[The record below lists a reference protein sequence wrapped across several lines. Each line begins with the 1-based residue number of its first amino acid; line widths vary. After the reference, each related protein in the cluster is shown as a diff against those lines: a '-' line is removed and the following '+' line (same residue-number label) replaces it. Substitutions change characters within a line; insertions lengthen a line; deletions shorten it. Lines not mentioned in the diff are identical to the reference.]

1 MARISE
7 RELKAGQGFN
17 GPVPGQSLTNS
28 PDQKYPWESPPEF
41 TNSTEAQLHLFAE
54 LTEKDRFVALT
65 DALADGVPVD
75 ILTRTILFDG
85 FSKGKWTADLLLL
98 LIEPLS
104 VIIMALGEKVGI
116 DYVMDDDDI
125 NEADEDNVEG
135 QQKALGKLHE
145 VEKTLKETIKNKPLD
160 KRSEVLAAKVQK
172 GLEELPEP
180 IVEEVKESIKSK
192 SLLEK

>member
-1 MARISE
+1 
-7 RELKAGQGFN
+7 
-17 GPVPGQSLTNS
+17 
-28 PDQKYPWESPPEF
+28 
-41 TNSTEAQLHLFAE
+41 
-54 LTEKDRFVALT
+54 
-65 DALADGVPVD
+65 
-75 ILTRTILFDG
+75 
-85 FSKGKWTADLLLL
+85 
-98 LIEPLS
+98 
-104 VIIMALGEKVGI
+104 MALGERVGI

-160 KRSEVLAAKVQK
+160 KRSEVLATKVQT

>member
-1 MARISE
+1 MAEISE
-7 RELKAGQGFN
+7 RELMAGQGFN

-28 PDQKYPWESPPEF
+28 PDQKYPWESAPEF

-98 LIEPLS
+98 LW
-104 VIIMALGEKVGI
+104 
-116 DYVMDDDDI
+116 
-125 NEADEDNVEG
+125 
-135 QQKALGKLHE
+135 H
-145 VEKTLKETIKNKPLD
+145 
-160 KRSEVLAAKVQK
+160 
-172 GLEELPEP
+172 
-180 IVEEVKESIKSK
+180 
-192 SLLEK
+192 LEKE

>member
-1 MARISE
+1 M
-7 RELKAGQGFN
+7 
-17 GPVPGQSLTNS
+17 
-28 PDQKYPWESPPEF
+28 
-41 TNSTEAQLHLFAE
+41 
-54 LTEKDRFVALT
+54 T

-104 VIIMALGEKVGI
+104 VIIMALGERVGI